1 MTIKTKTIR
10 VNAETSIEEFND
22 VKDFLSRL
30 DDGYYFPVSNYVIA
44 YVLVRK
50 HGYKA
55 TKINNVYIDN
65 DTSTV
70 TIDFESEYHKE
81 EEDIEK

>member
-22 VKDFLSRL
+22 VKEFLSNL
-30 DDGYYFPVSNYVIA
+30 DECYSYVNIYVVA
-44 YVLVRK
+44 YVLLQN

-55 TKINNVYIDN
+55 TKINAVNIDN

-70 TIDFESEYHKE
+70 TIDFESEYTK
-81 EEDIEK
+81 

>member
-22 VKDFLSRL
+22 VKDFLFNL
-30 DDGYYFPVSNYVIA
+30 DEYSSYVNYYVVA
-44 YVLVRK
+44 YVLVRN

-55 TKINNVYIDN
+55 TKINAVNIDN

-70 TIDFESEYHKE
+70 TIEFESEYTK
-81 EEDIEK
+81 